1 MEVILTQD
9 VKGQG
14 KKGELI
20 KVSDGYARNFL
31 LPRKLATPAT
41 RDALNA
47 MKGQQDAA
55 AYHKQKELEQ
65 AQEMAK
71 KIDVATVTLSAKC
84 GAGGKLFGSITT
96 GDVADALKMQQHIV
110 VDKRKLS
117 LDEPIKSIG
126 TVKIKV
132 KLHSEVNATLTVIVN
147 EEK

>member
-14 KKGELI
+14 KKGDLI

-55 AYHKQKELEQ
+55 AYHKQKELEA

-71 KIDVATVTLSAKC
+71 KIDESTVTLSAKC

-132 KLHSEVNATLTVIVN
+132 KLHSEVTATLTVIVN

>member
-71 KIDVATVTLSAKC
+71 KIDAATVTLSAKC

-132 KLHSEVNATLTVIVN
+132 KLHSEVTATLTVIVN